1 MESTSSVSI
10 LEGADFTGKLE
21 TGLTV
26 VAKPPYQKNTVVY
39 MGEDNKE
46 RNKKISIKR
55 NVDNYLNSS
64 SGRTGV
70 RPLIW

>member
-1 MESTSSVSI
+1 
-10 LEGADFTGKLE
+10 
-21 TGLTV
+21 
-26 VAKPPYQKNTVVY
+26 

-46 RNKKISIKR
+46 RIKKISIER
-55 NVDNYLNSS
+55 NFDNYLNSS